1 MSQPE
6 ASADLASLQ
15 AEPDGALHLTPEQ
28 RAAMAVMRGVHVPP
42 FELSLSRFGGK
53 NTPASAQPL
62 VDAVSEILRP
72 RDADTPAT
80 RAARDPLLGEDQT
93 WREMLQH
100 QIHFGDHSAHSL
112 NTWLINTLMML
123 RGIPAAAR
131 FVLDTLADADTDQA
145 CNFEFGDR
153 FLPALLRLR
162 HAIATLP
169 DADHTPLA
177 AHARSLAGRSVSLDY
192 ILALLLPELAQPPML
207 ATGEPPA
214 NATQLDPAGAH
225 TPMIVSR
232 PYVSLSLGHAL
243 NLPLLLAMYKQP
255 YGWSLATYHKHP
267 DHLALLLHLHGK
279 ATLPVFAA
287 LLDRLHDDKTE
298 QTALERV
305 LDVLMTFEHPAVLDL
320 LLAHRSNAMVFA
332 HLSRACTRWPL
343 LLRNRLLAQ
352 PGDAAVQRLLA
363 QLLARTPEL
372 ADFAVASLDDAQRN
386 QLTRLASRQP
396 RHADAPLATLPPAL
410 ATPAWHSARRPAA
423 PVLDLPLHALAPV
436 LHASAVPPLDPL
448 EMQHNRHHLF
458 RTFDQ
463 RTGHKRRADLPPVEI
478 MLQLCGLTPQRARSV
493 AQGEGE
499 LHSGDFPAWVSE
511 DYAVSLTLLR
521 HLPDALAVQLFD
533 RTPAG
538 FWRDNMLNGQAS
550 EIPRLIARF
559 GLAGLDGLLRLGS
572 DLFAHA
578 LAFETER
585 FAPLAAQ
592 ALAGKRTRGH
602 ATRWLQRY
610 PERAARG
617 LLPLAFGKKGKPRTQ
632 AAAALRWLQQHG
644 HADALRRAAAQHDA
658 TVQQAVAEFLAIDA
672 WQEVP
677 AKMPELPAWLVLD
690 ILPRPLLR
698 TAGSDGQPRAVPPAQ
713 LGDLALMFALSTPE
727 TPYAGLEQVRAVVTL
742 ESLAEFAWE
751 LSEQWLAAGAPA
763 KDNWAFHALAL
774 VGTNDTARR
783 LTPLIRR
790 WPGESAHARAVAG
803 LEILAAIGSDVALM
817 HLNGIAETLKF
828 KGLQNKARELIAQIA
843 EDRALSPAQLADRL
857 VPDLS
862 LDERGTLTLDFGPRQ
877 FTVGFDETLQPF
889 VRDADGKR
897 FKNLPRANSK
907 DDAALAEDASARW
920 KALKKDA
927 RALATLQIGRL
938 EQAMV
943 SQRRWTVDEFQP
955 LFVVHPLSRHLAQRL
970 VWGIYDAA
978 DTLRAAFRIAE
989 DLSLLDAAD
998 AVFTLPADARIG
1010 IAHTIDLTADA
1021 RAAFGQIFS
1030 DYELLQ
1036 PFPQLA
1042 RATFALTAEERA
1054 STTLTR
1060 FAARKVASTA
1070 LMGLIQHGWERC
1082 APQDAGIVRGFTK
1095 PLGPRLHLHLALDP
1109 GLSIGA
1115 PDIHPVQ
1122 TLPRLTLGTRRDDYG
1137 GKAELPFSTLN
1148 AIQASEMLRDVGNLP
1163 ETEE

>member
-1 MSQPE
+1 
-6 ASADLASLQ
+6 
-15 AEPDGALHLTPEQ
+15 
-28 RAAMAVMRGVHVPP
+28 
-42 FELSLSRFGGK
+42 
-53 NTPASAQPL
+53 
-62 VDAVSEILRP
+62 
-72 RDADTPAT
+72 
-80 RAARDPLLGEDQT
+80 
-93 WREMLQH
+93 
-100 QIHFGDHSAHSL
+100 
-112 NTWLINTLMML
+112 
-123 RGIPAAAR
+123 
-131 FVLDTLADADTDQA
+131 
-145 CNFEFGDR
+145 
-153 FLPALLRLR
+153 
-162 HAIATLP
+162 
-169 DADHTPLA
+169 
-177 AHARSLAGRSVSLDY
+177 
-192 ILALLLPELAQPPML
+192 
-207 ATGEPPA
+207 
-214 NATQLDPAGAH
+214 
-225 TPMIVSR
+225 
-232 PYVSLSLGHAL
+232 
-243 NLPLLLAMYKQP
+243 
-255 YGWSLATYHKHP
+255 
-267 DHLALLLHLHGK
+267 
-279 ATLPVFAA
+279 
-287 LLDRLHDDKTE
+287 
-298 QTALERV
+298 
-305 LDVLMTFEHPAVLDL
+305 
-320 LLAHRSNAMVFA
+320 
-332 HLSRACTRWPL
+332 
-343 LLRNRLLAQ
+343 
-352 PGDAAVQRLLA
+352 
-363 QLLARTPEL
+363 
-372 ADFAVASLDDAQRN
+372 
-386 QLTRLASRQP
+386 
-396 RHADAPLATLPPAL
+396 
-410 ATPAWHSARRPAA
+410 
-423 PVLDLPLHALAPV
+423 
-436 LHASAVPPLDPL
+436 
-448 EMQHNRHHLF
+448 
-458 RTFDQ
+458 
-463 RTGHKRRADLPPVEI
+463 
-478 MLQLCGLTPQRARSV
+478 
-493 AQGEGE
+493 
-499 LHSGDFPAWVSE
+499 
-511 DYAVSLTLLR
+511 
-521 HLPDALAVQLFD
+521 
-533 RTPAG
+533 
-538 FWRDNMLNGQAS
+538 
-550 EIPRLIARF
+550 
-559 GLAGLDGLLRLGS
+559 
-572 DLFAHA
+572 
-578 LAFETER
+578 
-585 FAPLAAQ
+585 
-592 ALAGKRTRGH
+592 
-602 ATRWLQRY
+602 
-610 PERAARG
+610 
-617 LLPLAFGKKGKPRTQ
+617 
-632 AAAALRWLQQHG
+632 
-644 HADALRRAAAQHDA
+644 
-658 TVQQAVAEFLAIDA
+658 
-672 WQEVP
+672 
-677 AKMPELPAWLVLD
+677 
-690 ILPRPLLR
+690 
-698 TAGSDGQPRAVPPAQ
+698 
-713 LGDLALMFALSTPE
+713 MFALSTPE

-817 HLNGIAETLKF
+817 HLNGIAEKLKF

-955 LFVVHPLSRHLAQRL
+955 LFVVHPLSLHLAQRL

-1060 FAARKVASTA
+1060 FAARQVASTA

-1082 APQDAGIVRGFTK
+1082 APQDAGIVWGFTK

-1122 TLPRLTLGTRRDDYG
+1122 TLPRLTLNRQRDDYG
-1137 GKAELPFSTLN
+1137 GKAELPFNTLN
-1148 AIQASEMLRDVGNLP
+1148 GIQASEILRDVSELAEVENRHQY
-1163 ETEE
+1163 EA